1 MRNNGPWVDGE
12 EVPDMRKQQ
21 RSTQLLS
28 EVHIEIYLSW
38 VTLHHQHQIFDQK
51 QNIRN
56 PIKGKPATRTR
67 ARTNHYGHE
76 CSSEH
81 PSTLTRSA
89 AHGCVSPHP
98 TRMPRLRGV
107 ESGGGS
113 GLPVAFFAGKKTG
126 LGRSKGGGRRRD
138 RERLR
143 SRCEP
148 AADLFGVSGCFSWAE
163 VRGMW
168 NRFLGW
174 AFTTRPSLPAAKAR
188 MISSPRVGFNRY
200 GTILPIYR
208 YVIQSCMKRFIS
220 RTYRIGWDENGGRF
234 PALL

>member
-21 RSTQLLS
+21 CSTQLLS

-38 VTLHHQHQIFDQK
+38 VTLHHHQQIFDQK

-107 ESGGGS
+107 DSGGGS

-126 LGRSKGGGRRRD
+126 LGRSKAAAGEEAGRGCGVGASPPPICLGFRD
-138 RERLR
+138 AFRGLRWGECGIASLDGR
-143 SRCEP
+143 SR
-148 AADLFGVSGCFSWAE
+148 
-163 VRGMW
+163 RG
-168 NRFLGW
+168 RV
-174 AFTTRPSLPAAKAR
+174 
-188 MISSPRVGFNRY
+188 SPRPRQGWYLHPVSGFNRY

-208 YVIQSCMKRFIS
+208 YVTQSCMKRFIR

-234 PALL
+234 PDLL